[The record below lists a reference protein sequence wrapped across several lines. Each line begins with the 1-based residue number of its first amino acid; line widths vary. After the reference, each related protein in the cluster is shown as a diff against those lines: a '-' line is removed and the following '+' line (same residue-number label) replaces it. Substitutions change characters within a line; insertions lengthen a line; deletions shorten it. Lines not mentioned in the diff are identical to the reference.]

1 MIGKEISHYK
11 IIEKLGEGG
20 MGEVY
25 LAEDTELKRKV
36 ALKFLPAQVAS
47 EPDALA
53 RFKREAQAAAALN
66 HPNIITVYE
75 VGRHE
80 DQTFIAMAYI
90 DGDQLSDALIDG
102 ISVERAV
109 DVAIQV
115 GEGLDKAHQAGIVHR
130 DVKPDNLIID
140 KDGRVKILDF
150 GIALFED
157 VGTSVSESS
166 TVGTIHYM
174 SPEQAREEETDARSD
189 IFSLGAILYE
199 ILAGRRPFKGDHSAA
214 VQYSILNEDPA
225 PLSAVK
231 PKISP
236 ELERI
241 TAKALA
247 KDLNERY
254 QSAAELVAD
263 LKAFQSG
270 AAQPSK
276 EKIPVRRFAIPGVL
290 LLIALILLFVTDPFN
305 IMSSSTQDAEASDDV
320 LAIMYFDNLAQ
331 QGDPQRLGEII
342 TNLLITNLSQSQ
354 DLKVVS
360 SQRLYDIL
368 KMQGKEGAKNID
380 RSTATE
386 IAQTTGARWMMLGSI
401 LQVDPHLII
410 TSQLVDVTTGN
421 IEASQRLTGAPGET
435 VFDLVD
441 QMTGET
447 RTELAVPVRLDVEE
461 PVSVVDVTTSSLD
474 AYRHYLE
481 GLEYRYKYY
490 GPEAGESF
498 RKAIELDSTFAMAH
512 YWYAFNALNSADFRA
527 AMSAIN
533 KAMQYSGHVSEKER
547 LYIESLKAVMEFSIE
562 EAAAKLT
569 QITENYPD
577 EKEAFLWLGRI
588 YRPRDYEKALGYY
601 EKIVEMDPLHKRSYN
616 EMSYLYDDMGNFEK
630 SIWAINQYIALAPDE
645 ANPYDSRGDLYARNG
660 DIDNALASYQK
671 ATEIKPDYYA
681 SVSKLGN
688 MHLFKGDYEKAESQ
702 YKKLVSSDQ
711 PNLRSTGRGF
721 PAFIHAY
728 QGRFEEAI
736 EALEISIAADEM
748 EDQLTDAYAGKFLLR
763 GMLYSELGQNDRAI
777 TDVEQAAKIAKEAYP
792 TLAKQIDLN
801 FCNSWAATG
810 RVAYAESILAS
821 YDSVLD
827 TLDLS
832 MLVTY
837 HGAKGMVAWL
847 KDDLVSAG
855 RHAETADSLAP
866 NNYMIRFLLSQ
877 IYVDDQRFDEAIQLL
892 ENMLNRYTGSRL
904 QYPPF
909 AARGYYL
916 LGMAYQQAGRNE
928 DAVEQFQ
935 MFLEIWKNADPELE
949 DISDAKKRLQE
960 LGRSS

>member
-1 MIGKEISHYK
+1 MIGKTISHYK
-11 IIEKLGEGG
+11 IFEKIGEGG

-25 LAEDTELKRKV
+25 LAEDTDLKRKV

-80 DQTFIAMAYI
+80 DKTFIAMAYI
-90 DGDQLSDALIDG
+90 DGDQLSDVLIDG
-102 ISVERAV
+102 LSIGRAV

-157 VGTSVSESS
+157 VGTSASDSS

-189 IFSLGAILYE
+189 VFSLGAILYE
-199 ILAGRRPFKGDHSAA
+199 ILAGRRPFKGEHSAA
-214 VQYSILNEDPA
+214 VQYSILNEDPT
-225 PLSAVK
+225 PLSDIK

-254 QSAAELVAD
+254 QTAAELVAD

-270 AAQPSK
+270 AATASK
-276 EKIPVRRFAIPGVL
+276 EKIPVRRFAVPGAL
-290 LLIALILLFVTDPFN
+290 LLVAIALLFVTDPFN
-305 IMSSSTQDAEASDDV
+305 IMPSSTRDAEASDDV

-331 QGDPQRLGEII
+331 EGDPQRLGEII

-354 DLKVVS
+354 NLKVVS

-368 KMQGKEGAKNID
+368 KMQGKEGAKTID

-386 IAQTTGARWMMLGSI
+386 IAKTTRARWMMLGSI
-401 LQVDPHLII
+401 LQVEPHLII

-421 IEASQRLTGAPGET
+421 IEASQRLTGAPDET

-441 QMTGET
+441 KMTGET
-447 RTELAVPVRLDVEE
+447 QTELALPVKLDVDE
-461 PVSVVDVTTSSLD
+461 PASVVDVTTSSLD

-481 GLEYRYKYY
+481 GLDYRNKYY
-490 GPEAGESF
+490 VQEAGASF
-498 RKAIELDSTFAMAH
+498 QKAIELDSSFAMAH
-512 YWYAFNALNSADFRA
+512 YWNAFNALTTANFRDAMYAIHTATKYADHA
-527 AMSAIN
+527 
-533 KAMQYSGHVSEKER
+533 SEKER
-547 LYIESLKAVMEFSIE
+547 LYIQSLKAVMESDIE
-562 EAAAKLT
+562 TATAKLT

-588 YRPRDYEKALGYY
+588 YRQMDYDRALGYY
-601 EKIVEMDPLHKRSYN
+601 EKIVQMDPMHKRSFN
-616 EMSYLYDDMGNFEK
+616 EMSYLYDDMGNIEK
-630 SIWAINQYIALAPDE
+630 SIWAINQYIALAPGE

-660 DIDNALASYQK
+660 DIDKALASYQK
-671 ATEIKPDYYA
+671 AIEIKPDYYA
-681 SVSKLGN
+681 SVEKLGA
-688 MHLFKGDYEKAESQ
+688 MHVFKGDYEKAATQ
-702 YKKLVSSDQ
+702 FKKLVSSDQ
-711 PNLRSTGRGF
+711 PSLRSKGRGF
-721 PAFIHAY
+721 PAFLLAY
-728 QGRFEEAI
+728 QGRFKEAI
-736 EALEISIAADEM
+736 NALEISIAGDEM
-748 EDQLTDAYAGKFLLR
+748 EDQLTDSYGGKFILR
-763 GMLYSELGQNDRAI
+763 AMMYSEIGQNDL
-777 TDVEQAAKIAKEAYP
+777 AALEIEKALKIFQEAFP
-792 TLAKQIDLN
+792 TLEDQIDLN
-801 FCNSWAATG
+801 LCSTWAITG
-810 RVAYAESILAS
+810 HIARAESILAG
-821 YDSVLD
+821 YDAVVD
-827 TLDLS
+827 TLDHHRQA
-832 MLVTY
+832 TY
-837 HGAKGMVAWL
+837 HAARGTVAWL
-847 KDDLVSAG
+847 NDDLASAA
-855 RHAETADSLAP
+855 RHAETADSLAN
-866 NNYMIRFLLSQ
+866 NNYLVRFLLAQ
-877 IYVDDQRFDEAIQLL
+877 IYIDDQRIDEAITLL
-892 ENMLNRYTGSRL
+892 ETMLNRYTGDRL

-909 AARGYYL
+909 AARAYYL
-916 LGMAYQQAGRNE
+916 LGTAYQQAGLPLK
-928 DAVEQFQ
+928 AAEQFHT
-935 MFLEIWKNADPELE
+935 FLEIWKDADPSLE
-949 DISDAKKRLQE
+949 EVVDAKKRLKE
-960 LGRSS
+960 LRASS